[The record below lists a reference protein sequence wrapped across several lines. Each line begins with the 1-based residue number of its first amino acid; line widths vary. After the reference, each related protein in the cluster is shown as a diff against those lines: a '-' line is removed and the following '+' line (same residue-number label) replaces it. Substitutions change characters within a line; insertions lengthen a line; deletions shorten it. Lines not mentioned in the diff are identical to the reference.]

1 MPDEQEKGSRDDAA
15 PEDSG
20 AAQAPEAAKKP
31 DLRVSSHQ
39 DLGVNVSRDLNAS
52 GWLARGDR
60 SNMSKLRFSVQA
72 KPRDEPDPE
81 LQALREPKAPRE
93 RSRDAS
99 PPAAPSTPA
108 PPAASAAPD
117 PTAPPPP
124 EDRAGGVLGRL
135 GRLFGGE

>member
-1 MPDEQEKGSRDDAA
+1 MADERSKDEPSPEEEVAADGSAS
-15 PEDSG
+15 P
-20 AAQAPEAAKKP
+20 KKP

-39 DLGVNVSRDLNAS
+39 DLGVNVSRDLNAG

-81 LQALREPKAPRE
+81 LLALR
-93 RSRDAS
+93 D
-99 PPAAPSTPA
+99 PPAPKRTPVDPAPAPAPA
-108 PPAASAAPD
+108 PPDVTPSSADAAAP
-117 PTAPPPP
+117 PAPPLEKP
-124 EDRAGGVLGRL
+124 DGLLGRI

>member
-1 MPDEQEKGSRDDAA
+1 MPDEPSKDSPDDQA

-20 AAQAPEAAKKP
+20 ATQAPEPAKEP

-39 DLGVNVSRDLNAS
+39 DLGVNVSRDLDAG

-81 LQALREPKAPRE
+81 LQALREPTAPRDRARE
-93 RSRDAS
+93 AVAPSDPS
-99 PPAAPSTPA
+99 PEPGAPAAPEATAA
-108 PPAASAAPD
+108 PPADAKPGLR
-117 PTAPPPP
+117 
-124 EDRAGGVLGRL
+124 ERL

>member
-1 MPDEQEKGSRDDAA
+1 MADERSKDEPS
-15 PEDSG
+15 PEDEV
-20 AAQAPEAAKKP
+20 AADGSVSPKKP

-39 DLGVNVSRDLNAS
+39 DLGVNVSRDLNAG

-81 LQALREPKAPRE
+81 LQALR
-93 RSRDAS
+93 D
-99 PPAAPSTPA
+99 PPAPKRAPVDPAPTAPPTIDAAPPSADAAATPA
-108 PPAASAAPD
+108 PPVEKPD
-117 PTAPPPP
+117 
-124 EDRAGGVLGRL
+124 GLLGRI

>member
-15 PEDSG
+15 PEDSS

-81 LQALREPKAPRE
+81 LQALREPKPLRD
-93 RSRDAS
+93 RSREPAVPPEAA
-99 PPAAPSTPA
+99 PPAQ
-108 PPAASAAPD
+108 PAASA
-117 PTAPPPP
+117 PP
-124 EDRAGGVLGRL
+124 EPSAPSEPDANSDGLLGRI
-135 GRLFGGE
+135 GRLLGGE

>member
-1 MPDEQEKGSRDDAA
+1 MAADGSVS
-15 PEDSG
+15 P
-20 AAQAPEAAKKP
+20 KKP

-39 DLGVNVSRDLNAS
+39 DLGVNVSRDLNAG

-81 LQALREPKAPRE
+81 LLALRDPPAPKRAPA
-93 RSRDAS
+93 D
-99 PPAAPSTPA
+99 PTPAAPATDAAPPSADAAPTPA
-108 PPAASAAPD
+108 PPADKPD
-117 PTAPPPP
+117 
-124 EDRAGGVLGRL
+124 GLLGRL

>member
-1 MPDEQEKGSRDDAA
+1 MADERSKDEPS
-15 PEDSG
+15 PEDEV
-20 AAQAPEAAKKP
+20 AADGSVPPKKP

-39 DLGVNVSRDLNAS
+39 DLGVNVSRDLNAG

-81 LQALREPKAPRE
+81 LLALRDPPAPKRAPA
-93 RSRDAS
+93 D
-99 PPAAPSTPA
+99 PVPAAPPPTDAAPPSADAATPA
-108 PPAASAAPD
+108 PPAD
-117 PTAPPPP
+117 TP
-124 EDRAGGVLGRL
+124 EGLLGRL